1 MEHLLEILCRAQKV
15 AEQAEVF
22 WVSTQETPVDF
33 EANKLKQIQN
43 KESSSV
49 ALRIFRGGR
58 IGFSAASGPDGAG
71 KKGSPSPN
79 LSLEGRGILR
89 DLLDMAVETAQFG
102 SPASFT
108 FPSLKD
114 YPEVSIFDPQVEK
127 MPMEEMIE
135 LGNQLIARVRK
146 YVPDI
151 LCDVRVTKGTG
162 SVQIVNSQG
171 GEASYAKSFFSLSL
185 EGILIQ
191 DTDMLFVADSESSC
205 CLPDK
210 LDVVANRVIRQ
221 LELAEENAAVSGV
234 KLLPVIF
241 TPRGV
246 ASAFLSPIEVAFN
259 GKAVLEGASPLKDK
273 LGEQVFDNGLSLWD
287 DATIAY
293 GIGSS
298 PCDDEGMPS
307 QCTALIKNG
316 VVSNFLYDLQ
326 TAALAG
332 TQSTGNGRRSGGSF
346 PKPAISSLVIDEG
359 GVSFEAM
366 VEDMKEGLIVEQLIG
381 AEQGNLLGGD
391 FGGNVLLGYKVENGK
406 VVGRVKDTM
415 ISGNIYQVLARLLGV
430 GSEARWVDGV
440 LRTPA
445 LYCSCLSVT
454 ASPKPS
460 PSGRG
465 IGRC

>member
-1 MEHLLEILCRAQKV
+1 MEHLLEILHSAQKV

-22 WVSTQETPVDF
+22 WVSWQETPVDF

-43 KESSSV
+43 KESTSV

-58 IGFSAASGPDGAG
+58 IGFSAASGSD
-71 KKGSPSPN
+71 N
-79 LSLEGRGILR
+79 IET
-89 DLLDMAVETAQFG
+89 LLDMAVETAQFG
-102 SPASFT
+102 LPASFA
-108 FPSLKD
+108 FPSLRH
-114 YPEVSIFDPQVEK
+114 YPEVSIFDSRVEK

-135 LGNQLIARVRK
+135 LGTLAIARVRE
-146 YVPDI
+146 YAPDI

-162 SVQIVNSQG
+162 SVHIVNSQG

-191 DTDMLFVADSESSC
+191 DTDMLFVGDSESSC
-205 CLPDK
+205 CLPDE
-210 LDVVANRVIRQ
+210 LDVVADRVIRQ
-221 LELAEENAAVSGV
+221 LELAKENAAVSGV

-259 GKAVLEGASPLKDK
+259 GKAVLEGASKLKDR

-293 GIGSS
+293 GIGSA

-307 QCTALIKNG
+307 QRTALIKNG

-332 TQSTGNGRRSGGSF
+332 TQSTGNGRRAGASF
-346 PKPAISSLVIDEG
+346 PKPAISCLVIDEG
-359 GVSFEAM
+359 EVPFQSM
-366 VEDMKEGLIVEQLIG
+366 VADMKEGLIVERLIG
-381 AEQGNLLGGD
+381 AEQGNLLSGD
-391 FGGNVLLGYKVENGK
+391 FSGNVLLGYKVENGRII
-406 VVGRVKDTM
+406 GRVKDTM

-430 GSEARWVDGV
+430 GNKARWVDGV
-440 LRTPA
+440 LRTPH
-445 LYCSCLSVT
+445 LYCSRLSV
-454 ASPKPS
+454 AAK
-460 PSGRG
+460 
-465 IGRC
+465 

>member
-1 MEHLLEILCRAQKV
+1 MEHLLEILHSAQKV

-22 WVSTQETPVDF
+22 WVSSQETPVDF

-43 KESSSV
+43 KESTSV

-58 IGFSAASGPDGAG
+58 IGFSAASGPHLA
-71 KKGSPSPN
+71 
-79 LSLEGRGILR
+79 LSLKGKGEEET
-89 DLLDMAVETAQFG
+89 LLDMAVETAQFG
-102 SPASFT
+102 LPASFT
-108 FPSLKD
+108 FPSLRD
-114 YPEVSIFDPQVEK
+114 YPEVSIFDSQVEK

-135 LGNQLIARVRK
+135 LGTLAIARVRE
-146 YVPDI
+146 YAPDI

-162 SVQIVNSQG
+162 SVHIVNSQG

-191 DTDMLFVADSESSC
+191 DTDMLFVGDSESSC

-210 LDVVANRVIRQ
+210 LDVVADRVIRQ
-221 LELAEENAAVSGV
+221 LELAKENAAISGV

-259 GKAVLEGASPLKDK
+259 GKAVLEGASKLKNK
-273 LGEQVFDNGLSLWD
+273 VGEQVFDNGLSLWD

-293 GIGSS
+293 GIGSA

-307 QCTALIKNG
+307 QCTVLIKNG

-332 TQSTGNGRRSGGSF
+332 TQSTGNGRRAGASF
-346 PKPAISSLVIDEG
+346 PKPAISCLVIDEG
-359 GVSFEAM
+359 EVPFQRM
-366 VEDMKEGLIVEQLIG
+366 VADMKEGLIVEQLIG

-391 FGGNVLLGYKVENGK
+391 FSGNVLLGYKVENGRII
-406 VVGRVKDTM
+406 GRVKDTM

-440 LRTPA
+440 LRTPH
-445 LYCSCLSVT
+445 LYCSRLSV
-454 ASPKPS
+454 AAK
-460 PSGRG
+460 
-465 IGRC
+465 

>member
-1 MEHLLEILCRAQKV
+1 MEHLLEILRSAQKV

-22 WVSTQETPVDF
+22 WVSSRETPVDF

-43 KESSSV
+43 KESTGV
-49 ALRIFRGGR
+49 ALRIFRGGK
-58 IGFSAASGPDGAG
+58 IGFSAASGPHLA
-71 KKGSPSPN
+71 
-79 LSLEGRGILR
+79 LSLQGEGRGEGET
-89 DLLDMAVETAQFG
+89 LLNMAVETAQFG
-102 SPASFT
+102 LPVSFT
-108 FPSLKD
+108 LPSLRD
-114 YPEVSIFDPQVEK
+114 YPEVSIFDPRVEK

-135 LGNQLIARVRK
+135 LGTLAIARVRE
-146 YVPDI
+146 YAPDI

-171 GEASYAKSFFSLSL
+171 GEASYVKSFFSLSL

-191 DTDMLFVADSESSC
+191 DTDMLFVGDSESSC

-210 LDVVANRVIRQ
+210 LDVVADRVIRQ
-221 LELAEENAAVSGV
+221 LELAKENAAISGV

-259 GKAVLEGASPLKDK
+259 GKAVLEGASPLKDR

-307 QCTALIKNG
+307 QCTTLIKNG

-332 TQSTGNGRRSGGSF
+332 TQSTGNGRRAGAGF
-346 PKPAISSLVIDEG
+346 PKPAISCLVIDEG
-359 GVSFEAM
+359 EVPFQSM
-366 VEDMKEGLIVEQLIG
+366 VADMKEGLIVERLIG
-381 AEQGNLLGGD
+381 ADQGNLLGGD

-415 ISGNIYQVLARLLGV
+415 ISGNIYQVLKQLLGV
-430 GSEARWVDGV
+430 GSEARWVDGI

-454 ASPKPS
+454 AK
-460 PSGRG
+460 G
-465 IGRC
+465 